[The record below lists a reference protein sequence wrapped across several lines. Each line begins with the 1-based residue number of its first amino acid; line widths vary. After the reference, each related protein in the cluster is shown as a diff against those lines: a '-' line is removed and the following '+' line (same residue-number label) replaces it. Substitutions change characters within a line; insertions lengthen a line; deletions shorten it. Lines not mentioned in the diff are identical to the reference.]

1 MTALASSYP
10 TELSHDRLGFAA
22 CLALA
27 LHAAIIL
34 GISFNLEDHSMISN
48 KLEITLAQ
56 HSSQQAPD
64 EADFLAQSN
73 QQGSGTLEEKA
84 MLTTRERADFQD
96 TRIQQVSPQ
105 QQLTS
110 SKQQS
115 ATSQR
120 LTSTKS
126 AAQKAPLQPSQD
138 QKKATEDR
146 KLSEIAIMQ
155 RSMEIASLEARLD
168 TQRQAYAKRPRI
180 RRLTSVA
187 TKQSTDALYL
197 HNWRSKIEAI
207 GNQNYPQKAR
217 QQKIYGSL
225 RLMVSLLPNGAVH
238 QVRILESSGHKVL
251 DEAAI
256 RIVHLA
262 SPYAPFPRAM
272 SSEVDILE
280 IIRTWRFHQDGLTS
294 ST

>member
-1 MTALASSYP
+1 MTALANTYP
-10 TELSHDRLGFAA
+10 VDINHDRLGFAA

-34 GISFNLEDHSMISN
+34 GISFNLEDHSFASN

-56 HSSQQAPD
+56 HSSTKAPD

-73 QQGSGTLEEKA
+73 QEGSGTLEEKA
-84 MLTTRERADFQD
+84 MITVQKRAEIQD
-96 TRIQQVSPQ
+96 TAIHEVSPQ
-105 QQLTS
+105 QQLAS
-110 SKQQS
+110 SQQQS
-115 ATSQR
+115 ATSQQLSSTATSLRKTR
-120 LTSTKS
+120 LVS
-126 AAQKAPLQPSQD
+126 PQD
-138 QKKATEDR
+138 QREATQD
-146 KLSEIAIMQ
+146 KQLSNRVVMQ

-168 TQRQAYAKRPRI
+168 IQRQAYAKRPRI
-180 RRLTSVA
+180 RRLTSLA
-187 TKQSTDALYL
+187 TKQSADALYL

-207 GNQNYPQKAR
+207 GNQNYPEKAR
-217 QQKIYGSL
+217 LQNIHGSL
-225 RLMVSLLPNGAVH
+225 RLMVSLLPNGDVH
-238 QVRILESSGHKVL
+238 QVKILKSSGHKVL

-262 SPYAPFPRAM
+262 SPYAPFPRGI

-280 IIRTWRFHQDGLTS
+280 IIRTWRFHQDRLTS